1 MNKEPADA
9 FWQDKKTGQ
18 KFWKRILQNWNC
30 AAIWHSFQAI
40 LAETQAVEVW
50 QRGTT
55 RRRSLKLFNNAISE
69 IMRLEQLY
77 LLGFFN
83 LFIYFEEYLVRGA
96 QFSQAGLNVG
106 PWWKEK
112 TTQKTITAE
121 KNGTTKHSESIEGSI
136 WLGSKIAFWGQ
147 TQTYLNHAR
156 SSGPEEAC
164 SRSWLRWTWRS
175 PGT

>member
-30 AAIWHSFQAI
+30 ASIAWHSFQAI

-69 IMRLEQLY
+69 TMRLEQLY
-77 LLGFFN
+77 LLGFSN
-83 LFIYFEEYLVRGA
+83 LFIYFEEYLGRGA

-106 PWWKEK
+106 PWWKER
-112 TTQKTITAE
+112 TTHNTITPE

-136 WLGSKIAFWGQ
+136 
-147 TQTYLNHAR
+147 
-156 SSGPEEAC
+156 
-164 SRSWLRWTWRS
+164 
-175 PGT
+175 